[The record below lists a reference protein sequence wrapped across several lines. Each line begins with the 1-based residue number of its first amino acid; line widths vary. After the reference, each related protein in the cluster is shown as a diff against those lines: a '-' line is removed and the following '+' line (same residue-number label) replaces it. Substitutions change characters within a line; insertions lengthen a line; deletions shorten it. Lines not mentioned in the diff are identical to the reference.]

1 MEFTFAT
8 AGRIVFGPGRFA
20 DLPDLVSGFGARV
33 MIVAGG
39 HAAALPGL
47 DVLGSERVLV
57 RTSGEP
63 SIPQV
68 AEALEVAREF
78 GPDVIVAVGGGSAI
92 DTAKS
97 VGILSRNRGDIM
109 DHIEVVGRGVPLEPA
124 SIPVIACPT
133 TSGAGA
139 EVTANSPIVSPEHGV
154 KASLR
159 SPAMLPA
166 IALVDPEL
174 TLSSPPAVTASSGFD
189 ALTQCIEPYISVK
202 ANVLT
207 DQFAAEGIRRA
218 ASGLRRAWTD
228 GSDLAART
236 DMSICSLFGGLSLA
250 NAKLGAVHGLAAPI
264 GGMTGG
270 AHGEICAAMLAGAT
284 RVNVETMTRRDPG
297 NPALARCDRVAQL
310 LTGRP
315 DARAA
320 DGVEWLS
327 RIVADLQ
334 VPGLAALGL
343 QRSQIDEAADA
354 AMRASSMKGN
364 PIALNH
370 DEVVEIIELSL

>member
-1 MEFTFAT
+1 
-8 AGRIVFGPGRFA
+8 
-20 DLPDLVSGFGARV
+20 
-33 MIVAGG
+33 
-39 HAAALPGL
+39 
-47 DVLGSERVLV
+47 
-57 RTSGEP
+57 
-63 SIPQV
+63 
-68 AEALEVAREF
+68 
-78 GPDVIVAVGGGSAI
+78 
-92 DTAKS
+92 
-97 VGILSRNRGDIM
+97 
-109 DHIEVVGRGVPLEPA
+109 
-124 SIPVIACPT
+124 
-133 TSGAGA
+133 
-139 EVTANSPIVSPEHGV
+139 
-154 KASLR
+154 
-159 SPAMLPA
+159 
-166 IALVDPEL
+166 
-174 TLSSPPAVTASSGFD
+174 
-189 ALTQCIEPYISVK
+189 
-202 ANVLT
+202 VLT

-218 ASGLRRAWTD
+218 ASGLRRAWAD

-334 VPGLAALGL
+334 VPGLAALGM

-364 PIALNH
+364 PIVLNH